1 MAGGGK
7 LLGVSWAGSSL
18 CGSTLPTLDC
28 QGRGQQGGKQRQESH
43 AQPPRTPHSTRLVPT
58 NGVSGGQEC
67 PPMYQHLSQHSLGS
81 PLVFLLQMSPSSR
94 EKLSFRFCPG
104 KMWARQHHASLLHF
118 PSHDDDWHGWK
129 WSPIISSAAS
139 APGWQGA
146 SWPKCVRARS
156 LEESFISRCRR
167 DLSPTEQRSN
177 TDSSRILPSLVD
189 YFVSLKAQTKL
200 PQNLE

>member
-1 MAGGGK
+1 MTEFHNFSQISQFRPNFTFLEYLELGQFRNFCDVFIYIYILTCVMAGGGK

-28 QGRGQQGGKQRQESH
+28 QGRGQQGGEQRQESH

-118 PSHDDDWHGWK
+118 PSHDDD
-129 WSPIISSAAS
+129 
-139 APGWQGA
+139 
-146 SWPKCVRARS
+146 
-156 LEESFISRCRR
+156 
-167 DLSPTEQRSN
+167 
-177 TDSSRILPSLVD
+177 
-189 YFVSLKAQTKL
+189 
-200 PQNLE
+200 